1 MCIDAALFKPISAWN
16 IQMMLEQISIA
27 TRFPI
32 AATVLLLALAACDTV
47 DDSES
52 IEVQKPAQEQKSTI
66 KKVTVTQG
74 TNFAVALSDDASTLA
89 MSLQG
94 VLFTLPASGGSATA
108 ITDYYQDA
116 REPDWSPSNN
126 DIAYYGY
133 ANGNWDLWLVPAA
146 GGEPKALTTDSF
158 DDREPRYSPD
168 GSKIAFSSDRA
179 GNYDIW
185 VLDLNT
191 RELTQVTS
199 SSKNEYSPDWNP
211 SGDSLAYATTQGRQ
225 ASELRTI
232 TLSNGESQIVTKER
246 GTISG
251 ISWRSSE
258 NLLSYQL
265 ATTNTTGN
273 TTSVKAIRVDG
284 AETETLSEG
293 ADDVFP
299 FKTAWSKDGVSFYTA
314 NGNIYKQDRDSAR
327 VIIPFTAEFELNRP
341 EYVRASRDYD
351 DISPK
356 PVLGI
361 SQPAISP
368 AGEKI
373 TFAALG
379 DLWLWQPETDDL
391 SKITDGT
398 TVSRSPAWSPTAS
411 KIAYVSDTSNSDGTS
426 TPRLWLYDIET
437 GKHTLAITELS
448 IQSTPAWSPNGDFIA
463 VYINLPGNPL
473 GAQLIMWNVKNGEI
487 TNVGKPS
494 RAQPISWSLD
504 GEYLAATELA
514 PYSSRFREG
523 TYQLSVTS
531 KDSKENHIITPNVH
545 RNMTDAVL
553 TPNGQGMTYIQNGV
567 LWQQNLTE
575 DFVVSGKPRQLT
587 QNLTDSPA
595 WSLGGHY
602 LAYMEADRMKRLDI
616 KSGVITDITPKLTW
630 VPDNPDKRY
639 SVLVGKL
646 YDGKSSGYIENA
658 LITIT
663 GNRISSVQANS
674 DAAEADIDASD
685 KAAFPGLFEMH
696 AHMGTTS
703 ATQGKAWLSFGV
715 TTVRDPGAH
724 PYVAKERQEMWDSG
738 KQIGPRTH
746 TAGFLTDGNRVYY
759 SVAEGVTSDA
769 HLERVLDRAA
779 RLELDLIKTY
789 VRFPGHWQKRVVEFA
804 HGIGIPTSSHELFPA
819 VAHGMDHVEHIGG
832 TSRRGYAPKVSG
844 MGRSYND
851 VTRLISESG
860 MGITPT
866 AVLPGYTTI
875 VGLQPDLLE
884 TPQFNRFY
892 GEQGRLA
899 AAGLVRMFGPA
910 AKGLAKAN
918 GQLIRDLAATDALM
932 VTGTDSPFVPYGA
945 GLHAELRLFELAGLT
960 PEQILHAA
968 TFKSAQAAGVAKD
981 LGSISAGKIADIV
994 LVLGDPLRT
1003 ISDADNVT
1011 MTIKNGHVYKI
1022 EQLLE

>member
-1 MCIDAALFKPISAWN
+1 
-16 IQMMLEQISIA
+16 MMLVHISVA
-27 TRFPI
+27 TRSLVVTM
-32 AATVLLLALAACDTV
+32 ALLVALTACDSGEKPQTNK
-47 DDSES
+47 
-52 IEVQKPAQEQKSTI
+52 VQKPVEEQKTTI
-66 KKVTVTQG
+66 KTVTVTEG
-74 TNFAVALSDDASTLA
+74 TNFAIALSEHTNTLA

-94 VLFTLPASGGSATA
+94 VLFTLPVSGGSATA
-108 ITDYYQDA
+108 VTDYYQDA
-116 REPDWSPSNN
+116 REPDWSPITN

-133 ANGNWDLWLVPAA
+133 ANGNWDLWLLPV
-146 GGEPKALTTDSF
+146 GGGQPKALTTDSF

-185 VLDLNT
+185 ILDLSTN
-191 RELTQVTS
+191 ELSQVTS
-199 SSKNEYSPDWNP
+199 SAKNEYSPDWNP
-211 SGDSLAYATTQGRQ
+211 AGDSLAYATTLNRRE
-225 ASELRTI
+225 SELRTI
-232 TLSNGESQIVTKER
+232 MLSNGESQLITKEL
-246 GTISG
+246 GTING

-258 NLLSYQL
+258 QLLSYQL
-265 ATTNTTGN
+265 ATKNSNAN
-273 TTSVKAIRVDG
+273 TTSVKTIRLDG
-284 AETETLSEG
+284 SEVQTISKPE
-293 ADDVFP
+293 DDVFP
-299 FKTAWSKDGVSFYTA
+299 FKAAWSKNGAGLYTA
-314 NGNIYKQDRDSAR
+314 NGNIYLQDSDSDR
-327 VIIPFTAEFELNRP
+327 VIIPFTAEFKLDRP
-341 EYVRASRDYD
+341 EYVRQTRDYD

-368 AGEKI
+368 GGEKI

-379 DLWLWQPETDDL
+379 DLWLWQPAKDEL
-391 SKITDGT
+391 SKITDSS
-398 TVSRSPAWSPTAS
+398 TVSRSPAWSPTAN

-426 TPRLWLYDIET
+426 TPRLWLYDLQTSE
-437 GKHTLAITELS
+437 HTLAIKKLS

-473 GAQLIMWNVKNGEI
+473 GAQLVMWNVKNGEM
-487 TNVGKPS
+487 TNVGNPS
-494 RAQPISWSLD
+494 RSQPISWSLD

-523 TYQLSVTS
+523 IYQLSVTS
-531 KDSKENHIITPNVH
+531 KDNKEHHIIAPDAH
-545 RNMTDAVL
+545 KNMTDAVL
-553 TPNGQGMTYIQNGV
+553 TPNGQAMTYIQDGV
-567 LWQQNLTE
+567 LWRQNLTE
-575 DFVVSGKPRQLT
+575 DFLVSGQPTQLT
-587 QNLTDSPA
+587 QDLTDSPS
-595 WSLGGHY
+595 WSHGGRY
-602 LAYMEADRMKRLDI
+602 LAYMEADRMKRLDS
-616 KSGVITDITPKLTW
+616 KTGELTDITPKLSW
-630 VPDNPDKRY
+630 MPDNPNKQY
-639 SVLVGKL
+639 SVLIGKL
-646 YDGKSSGYIENA
+646 YDGKSDGYVENA
-658 LITIT
+658 LVTIK
-663 GNRISSVQANS
+663 GNRISSVKANS
-674 DAAEADIDASD
+674 KATDADIDASD

-696 AHMGTTS
+696 AHMGPTS

-769 HLERVLDRAA
+769 HLERVLDRAK
-779 RLELDLIKTY
+779 RLELDLVKTY
-789 VRFPGHWQKRVVEFA
+789 VRFPGRWQKRVVEFA

-875 VGLQPDLLE
+875 VDLQPDLLE

-899 AAGLVRMFGPA
+899 AVGLVRMFGPT
-910 AKGLAKAN
+910 AKSVAKAN
-918 GQLIRDLAATDALM
+918 GQLIRDLAATNALM

-960 PEQILHAA
+960 PQQILHAA

-994 LVLGDPLRT
+994 LVSGDPLSA
-1003 ISDADNVT
+1003 IADADNVT

-1022 EQLLE
+1022 DELLAH